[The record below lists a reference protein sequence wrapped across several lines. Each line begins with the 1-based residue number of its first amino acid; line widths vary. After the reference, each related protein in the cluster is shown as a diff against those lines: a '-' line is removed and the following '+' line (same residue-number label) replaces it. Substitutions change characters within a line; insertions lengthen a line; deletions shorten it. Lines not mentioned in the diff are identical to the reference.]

1 MCWYLYTQTMLT
13 NSLEKMRMMTN
24 CYCVRVVPDKKLWPN
39 VLWGQYYWER
49 TTEGKIS
56 DQDDENDKYYF
67 DDHDNHGCDDHWYQ
81 DVKFFIKMY
90 NWGNIIGRE
99 QQWARSLIKMMR
111 RNTDMIF
118 VQNFTQPDFQAKSF
132 TPQKC
137 VIRDI
142 FLAN

>member
-1 MCWYLYTQTMLT
+1 MSCYDWKRIRLINMLY
-13 NSLEKMRMMTN
+13 
-24 CYCVRVVPDKKLWPN
+24 W
-39 VLWGQYYWER
+39 W
-49 TTEGKIS
+49 
-56 DQDDENDKYYF
+56 KYYF
-67 DDHDNHGCDDHWYQ
+67 RNFLTIVNRHLSFKRIAGVCVDIYIIRQCWQILWRRWGWWQTVIVSVLFLIRSSDQMFCG
-81 DVKFFIKMY
+81 
-90 NWGNIIGRE
+90 GNIIGRE
-99 QQWARSLIKMMR
+99 QQRARSLIKMMR